1 MNASQFAS
9 LVDVAIPLLA
19 GLVLLAKPSL
29 LTKKDLNAPEN
40 AGLKKRLSLA
50 GILALVAA
58 ALVFVSH
65 TTGNPPP
72 EEASNETF
80 LAMVVVQT
88 NRQLPRTIDEHT
100 SLERVSAS
108 DHTLIYHYRLHDLD
122 TSNLSADA
130 IATDLKPAAIAQ
142 LQKNPKAKTFKARN
156 IYVRHHYETD
166 DHSFTVVITITPQD
180 YSP

>member
-1 MNASQFAS
+1 MNTSQLAS

-19 GLVLLAKPSL
+19 GALLLAKPSL
-29 LTKKDLNAPEN
+29 FTKKDLNAPEN

-65 TTGNPPP
+65 AASSQNPT
-72 EEASNETF
+72 EVSTETF

-88 NRQLPRTIDEHT
+88 NRQLPRMIDEYT

-122 TSNLSADA
+122 TSRLSADA
-130 IATDLKPAAIAQ
+130 IAAAMKPAAIAQ
-142 LQKNPKAKTFKARN
+142 FQKNPNVKTFKARN
-156 IYVRHHYETD
+156 IHVRHYYETD
-166 DHSFTVVITITPQD
+166 DHSFTVVIALTPQD
-180 YSP
+180 YP